1 MEKVQ
6 KILMVSGFVM
16 ILLVFFKSC
25 GTSTQVKTLVKEN
38 KELSK
43 KIDSLSSIVITEQKM
58 KSLLENTTMWRTLEV
73 EELSDKNHMPINH
86 YKNEV
91 QR

>member
-38 KELSK
+38 KELNK